1 MGATHKPFGGRL
13 VLAAALAACLASGA
27 AQAGPF
33 AEFESDLRGVYAVYR
48 NALFAT
54 NQNKPEESAKTVAA
68 LSQGWSK
75 LEAKWAKAA
84 PPQYADDAQ
93 FAPTLS
99 EAANE
104 IATASKQIADG
115 QLGVAHLTLEKI
127 RDQLGALRVRN
138 NISTSSDRMNE
149 FHEEMEK
156 TLEHLKGDLTPAALG
171 ALRGEAAV
179 LAYLA
184 DRIAAAPPPEAK
196 GSTDFDKLIGA
207 TKAAVKSLREAVA
220 SGDAAGAK
228 RALMGLKKP
237 YAMLFLKFG

>member
-1 MGATHKPFGGRL
+1 MGARYKRFGGRL

-33 AEFESDLRGVYAVYR
+33 AEFESDLRGVYAIYR

-99 EAANE
+99 EAAKD

-115 QLGVAHLTLEKI
+115 QLGILIAEVRRVDDEHRRAHRIFCIGDVDMHRRDRRQRYRPGHLDHRGVKI
-127 RDQLGALRVRN
+127 GPRL
-138 NISTSSDRMNE
+138 
-149 FHEEMEK
+149 
-156 TLEHLKGDLTPAALG
+156 HLVDIGGHHHPA
-171 ALRGEAAV
+171 RRESRP
-179 LAYLA
+179 LAG
-184 DRIAAAPPPEAK
+184 R
-196 GSTDFDKLIGA
+196 S
-207 TKAAVKSLREAVA
+207 
-220 SGDAAGAK
+220 
-228 RALMGLKKP
+228 
-237 YAMLFLKFG
+237 